1 MCTWLNCTRVEL
13 ILLGNSLSFGFEVIV
28 SCELPYGEGHTAGNK
43 GEHWPPGSPKLRPWI
58 QQPPRCVSVHCHFSH
73 VPFSVTPWTVGH
85 QASLSMGFS
94 RQEYW
99 SGLPF
104 PPQGDLPIP
113 GIELVSP
120 PFPALQADSLPLS
133 NRGSPQLS
141 SYLLNYVK
149 NHMSLGKDN
158 SPAESQLR
166 PQSCTAPTPTL
177 QLYTDL
183 KHTAQ
188 LNELNPDQAP
198 DPRKWW
204 NNKSSCCNLESLWCY
219 ISR

>member
-1 MCTWLNCTRVEL
+1 ML
-13 ILLGNSLSFGFEVIV
+13 
-28 SCELPYGEGHTAGNK
+28 
-43 GEHWPPGSPKLRPWI
+43 
-58 QQPPRCVSVHCHFSH
+58 SH
-73 VPFSVTPWTVGH
+73 VRLFAILWTAACWAPLSVR
-85 QASLSMGFS
+85 LSQ
-94 RQEYW
+94 QEYW

-198 DPRKWW
+198 DPQKW
-204 NNKSSCCNLESLWCY
+204 
-219 ISR
+219 